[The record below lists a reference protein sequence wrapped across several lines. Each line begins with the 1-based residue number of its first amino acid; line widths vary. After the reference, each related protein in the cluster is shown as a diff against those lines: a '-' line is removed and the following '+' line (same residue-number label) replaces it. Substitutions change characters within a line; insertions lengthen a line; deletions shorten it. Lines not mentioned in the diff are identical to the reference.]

1 MQWAT
6 ADGCRSLGLKECGSI
21 EVGKKADIIVINTQR
36 AHLVPTMRIVS
47 AFVHNGMPSDVESV
61 MVDGEWIMRDGE
73 VLIED
78 PPNEL
83 LSGYSFT
90 GQILLGQEE
99 KVLAVPEEAVF
110 NRGGET
116 FVLLPPENGGVPE
129 KQIVEAR
136 VLDSDRIGI
145 LSGLSEGQEIL
156 VPLYSGAN
164 TDKLSTEGLLD
175 TLKER
180 SKIPLMSG
188 E

>member
-1 MQWAT
+1 
-6 ADGCRSLGLKECGSI
+6 
-21 EVGKKADIIVINTQR
+21 
-36 AHLVPTMRIVS
+36 
-47 AFVHNGMPSDVESV
+47 
-61 MVDGEWIMRDGE
+61 MRDGE

-78 PPNEL
+78 PPAEL

-110 NRGGET
+110 NQGGET
-116 FVLLPPENGGVPE
+116 FLLLPPGNGGFPE

-145 LSGLSEGQEIL
+145 LSGVVEGQEIL
-156 VPLYSGAN
+156 VPLFSGGN
-164 TDKLSTEGLLD
+164 SNKLSTEGLVD
-175 TLKER
+175 TLKRR
-180 SKIPLMSG
+180 SRIPLLSG